1 MMKPKTNKK
10 LYILALLFA
19 AITAFGQQKQV
30 QVSIDSTKIRIGSQ
44 ANVTI
49 KANVKPKDKVNFPQ
63 GKNIGQLEVLEA
75 YPTDTVKDGEGRMTQ
90 LIKKYGVT
98 QFDTGSYVIP
108 RLPVVINNKT
118 IQTDSLRL
126 LVTNVKVDTLKQ
138 KMYDIK
144 TVTAAPIVWP
154 DWWWY
159 LIGFVAWTLIG
170 LVIWFFF
177 FRRKGEKQE
186 KAAPKV
192 LISPIEKATRQLQQ
206 LEKKDL
212 LQRGEVKEYYSEMAN
227 IARQYIE
234 EAVHIPAMESTTGE
248 LIEAMQRAAQRR
260 KMALKPETYEQLEQI
275 LRNADLVKFAK
286 SRPMDFEIA
295 EDRARIEKTIVVI
308 DRSIPEEKEEDD
320 DHTQR
325 WLEEQRLKKEK
336 KKRRIIIWSSVG
348 TAAALIITASIIWGI
363 PYLRDNVFS
372 EPTKQLAEG
381 EWVKSEYGNPGIMIE
396 TPEVL
401 MRIDESTL
409 PAGTTALVKDMQS
422 FSMGSIEK
430 HFYVEVATLSFKEEN
445 DVDFTTWAD
454 GIIKTWESKGSKDI
468 LLKTNTFKT
477 EKGVEGMRV
486 YGTLNQPLV
495 AGQGNVDCKYE
506 LYLFKQQKGLQ
517 QVVVI
522 GRTGDEY
529 ATEIME
535 RIKKSI
541 ELRVQ

>member
-10 LYILALLFA
+10 LYLLAFLLA
-19 AITAFGQQKQV
+19 AITTFGQQKQV
-30 QVSIDSTKIRIGSQ
+30 QVSIDSTKIKIGSQ

-63 GKNIGQLEVLEA
+63 GKNFGLLEVLEA

-90 LIKKYGVT
+90 LVKKYGVT
-98 QFDTGSYVIP
+98 QFDTGNYVIP

-126 LVTNVKVDTLKQ
+126 RVTNVKVDTLKQ
-138 KMYDIK
+138 KLYDIK
-144 TVTAAPIVWP
+144 TVTAAAGPGMA
-154 DWWWY
+154 WWWY
-159 LIGFVAWTLIG
+159 IVSFVIYTGIGFA
-170 LVIWFFF
+170 IWWFF
-177 FRRKGEKQE
+177 FRRKGEKKE
-186 KAAPKV
+186 KAAPV
-192 LISPIEKATRQLQQ
+192 VQISPIEKATSQLKQ

-260 KMALKPETYEQLEQI
+260 KMPLKPETFEQLEQI

-295 EDRARIEKTIVVI
+295 EDRNRIEKTIVVI

-320 DHTQR
+320 EHTQK
-325 WLEEQRLKKEK
+325 WLEEQRITKEK
-336 KKRRIIIWSSVG
+336 KKRRVILWSSIG
-348 TAAALIITASIIWGI
+348 TAAVLLITASIIWGV

-381 EWVKSEYGNPGIMIE
+381 EWIKSEYGNPGVKIE

-401 MRIDESTL
+401 VRKDESTL
-409 PAGTTALVKDMQS
+409 PQGTMALVKDMQS

-445 DVDFTTWAD
+445 DVDFNEWAD
-454 GIIKTWESKGSKDI
+454 GIIKTWESKGAKDI
-468 LLKTNTFKT
+468 LLKSNAFKT
-477 EKGVEGMRV
+477 DKEVEGMRV

-495 AGQGNVDCKYE
+495 GSQGSVDCKYE
-506 LYLFKQQKGLQ
+506 MFLFKQQKGLQ

-529 ATEIME
+529 ATTIMD

-541 ELRVQ
+541 ELRVE

>member
-1 MMKPKTNKK
+1 MKPKTNKK
-10 LYILALLFA
+10 LYILAFLFA

-30 QVSIDSTKIRIGSQ
+30 QVSIDSTKIKIGSQ
-44 ANVTI
+44 ANVII
-49 KANVKPKDKVNFPQ
+49 KASVKGKDKVNFPQ
-63 GKNIGQLEVLEA
+63 GKTFGQLEVLEA
-75 YPTDTVKDGEGRMTQ
+75 YPTDTVKDGNGIMTQ

-98 QFDTGSYVIP
+98 QFDTGQYVIP

-126 LVTNVKVDTLKQ
+126 HVTDVKVDTLKQ

-144 TVTAAPIVWP
+144 TVTRAPGQGMAWYWYIVSFVL
-154 DWWWY
+154 Y
-159 LIGFVAWTLIG
+159 TAVGFGIW
-170 LVIWFFF
+170 WFFF
-177 FRRKGEKQE
+177 RKKGAAKEKDIPQLQ
-186 KAAPKV
+186 V
-192 LISPIEKATRQLQQ
+192 SPIEKATSQLKQ

-260 KMALKPETYEQLEQI
+260 KMTLRPETFEQLEQI

-295 EDRARIEKTIVVI
+295 EDRSRIEKTIVVI

-320 DHTQR
+320 DHTQK

-336 KKRRIIIWSSVG
+336 QKRRLIIWSSVG
-348 TAAALIITASIIWGI
+348 AAAVILLTAIIVWGV
-363 PYLRDNVFS
+363 PYVRDNVLS
-372 EPTKQLAEG
+372 EPTKQLVEG
-381 EWVKSEYGNPGIMIE
+381 EWVKSEYGNPGVSIE

-401 MRIDESTL
+401 VRIPESTL
-409 PAGTTALVKDMQS
+409 PQGTMALVKDMQS

-445 DVDFTTWAD
+445 DVDFATWSD
-454 GIIKTWESKGSKDI
+454 GIMRTWESKGAKDI
-468 LLKTNTFKT
+468 LTKTESFKT
-477 EKGVEGMRV
+477 DKGLEGVRI
-486 YGTLNQPLV
+486 YGTLNQPLL
-495 AGQGNVDCKYE
+495 AGQGSVDCKYE
-506 LYLFKQQKGLQ
+506 MYLFKQQKGLQ

-529 ATEIME
+529 ATKIMD

-541 ELRVQ
+541 ELRAQ